1 MCTRKDECPD
11 LPTNSQYGDGE
22 AAARRSAR
30 KPAVDWQDRLAR
42 GDRFAAQ
49 HSGRRWW
56 PDTARH
62 PAG

>member
-30 KPAVDWQDRLAR
+30 KPAVDWQSASPAGTALPRSTR
-42 GDRFAAQ
+42 GDA
-49 HSGRRWW
+49 GGPLRRATL
-56 PDTARH
+56 P
-62 PAG
+62 G